1 MKNSAS
7 RSILLGLT
15 LMLSTGFAVCSAQT
29 SDLTNLPPDGISQP
43 APGENP
49 PGPPPGGMQPTKTAN
64 DFTGTYVLDQA
75 AETSQGQNFSADT
88 ADQNTILLKNGASLN
103 MNLAALTKSG
113 DTTSD
118 DGSNFN
124 GQNAVFL
131 ASDSTALLRNTSL
144 TSSAEGANAVFATGD
159 KSKIIAEHL
168 KIHTTANSSRGL
180 DATYN
185 GTIIASDVDIKT
197 EGAHCAAVA
206 TDRGEGNVTVSNSKF
221 ATSGEGSPCIYSTGN
236 ISINESQGNAA
247 GSEIAVIEG
256 KNSIMLDQADLTGAK
271 KHGIMLYQSFSGDA
285 AEGTAVFRA
294 KDSRLTTTSS
304 GPMFYVTNTNA
315 RAVIEHSSLNFTSGI
330 LIQAAS
336 DHWGNSGSNGGH
348 LTFTA
353 VNQELKGNIIA
364 DNISSVDLS
373 LTQKSTLTGAIN
385 QDQQAQN
392 AALHLTKASA
402 WDVSADSYLT
412 EFSDE
417 DQTLQNITSNGHTV
431 YYQNNEKNAWLSGK
445 TYDLAGGGKLAPQN

>member
-1 MKNSAS
+1 
-7 RSILLGLT
+7 
-15 LMLSTGFAVCSAQT
+15 
-29 SDLTNLPPDGISQP
+29 
-43 APGENP
+43 
-49 PGPPPGGMQPTKTAN
+49 
-64 DFTGTYVLDQA
+64 
-75 AETSQGQNFSADT
+75 
-88 ADQNTILLKNGASLN
+88 
-103 MNLAALTKSG
+103 
-113 DTTSD
+113 
-118 DGSNFN
+118 
-124 GQNAVFL
+124 
-131 ASDSTALLRNTSL
+131 
-144 TSSAEGANAVFATGD
+144 
-159 KSKIIAEHL
+159 
-168 KIHTTANSSRGL
+168 
-180 DATYN
+180 
-185 GTIIASDVDIKT
+185 
-197 EGAHCAAVA
+197 
-206 TDRGEGNVTVSNSKF
+206 
-221 ATSGEGSPCIYSTGN
+221 
-236 ISINESQGNAA
+236 
-247 GSEIAVIEG
+247 
-256 KNSIMLDQADLTGAK
+256 MLDQADLTGAK

-304 GPMFYVTNTNA
+304 GPMLYVTNTNA
-315 RAVIEHSSLNFTSGI
+315 RAVIEHSSLNFSSGI

-373 LTQKSTLTGAIN
+373 LTQKSILTGAIN

-445 TYDLAGGGKLAPQN
+445 NYDLAGGGKLTAQN